1 MKKIMVV
8 SGTRSEYGLLKHVLQ
23 KIETSNVLEL
33 QFVVTGT
40 HLSDKFGNTIDEIR
54 SDGINITAQIPML
67 LESDKTSAIAT
78 SMSIEM
84 LHLSSIMERLKP
96 DIVLIIGDR
105 FEILTVATV
114 ATVMNIP
121 IAHIAGGEISYGS
134 TDEQIRHAITKMS
147 HIHFAEAKE
156 YADNIIK
163 MGEESWR
170 VHNVGALGIE
180 NIRHLKLLTMKEL
193 AKQGLKVNKKTTIL
207 TTYHATTLEL
217 DSLKEDVDQLLSAI
231 EQLKDFDFIITYPNA
246 DNGGLYIIDRLT
258 EFSKQHENITLVKSL
273 GTLKYL
279 SVMKHCALVLGNS
292 SSALIE
298 APYLKKPVVNIG
310 NRQKGRLMAE
320 NVVSVTNDTTS
331 ILDGVKLALDKDLSK
346 IKNLYE
352 YGNTSSD
359 IIKILEEIVINDKL
373 RQKLLTWDIPQ

>member
-23 KIETSNVLEL
+23 KIEASNVLEL

-114 ATVMNIP
+114 ATVMSIP

-331 ILDGVKLALDKDLSK
+331 ILDGIKLVLDKDLSK

-352 YGNTSSD
+352 YGNTSSY